1 MELLGHSGGLWS
13 YSLTEGL
20 PIFMT
25 IATAINAAAVY
36 AVASIAGVD
45 LSRSTAGK
53 AEDPSSGRAGSGRR
67 RAPPP
72 AF

>member
-1 MELLGHSGGLWS
+1 MELLGHGGGLWS

-25 IATAINAAAVY
+25 IATAINAGAVQ

-45 LSRSTAGK
+45 LSRSTAGAADEK
-53 AEDPSSGRAGSGRR
+53 VRR
-67 RAPPP
+67 HRPGHP
-72 AF
+72 

>member
-1 MELLGHSGGLWS
+1 MGHGGGLWS

-25 IATAINAAAVY
+25 IATAINAGAVQ

-45 LSRSTAGK
+45 LSRSTAGAADEK
-53 AEDPSSGRAGSGRR
+53 VRR
-67 RAPPP
+67 HRPGHP
-72 AF
+72 